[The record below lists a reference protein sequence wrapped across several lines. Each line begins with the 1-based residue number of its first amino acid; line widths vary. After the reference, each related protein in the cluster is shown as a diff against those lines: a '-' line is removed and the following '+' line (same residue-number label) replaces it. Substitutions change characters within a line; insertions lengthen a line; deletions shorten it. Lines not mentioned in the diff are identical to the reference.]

1 MKRNRILLIEDNVI
15 LAETIRELLLISGF
29 DNVKTL
35 PNGVEIEKVLN
46 SFEPDLVLMD
56 IKLQDEK
63 DGIIVAKT
71 IRSLKST
78 PIVFISS
85 FNDKATIDRAKEVNP
100 EAFILK
106 PFSKETLNIT
116 IEIILNNHYSKSD
129 RNLEIENQIDN
140 DILYV
145 RDRGWLKKINVYDID
160 FIKTEG
166 SYTRIITKDKEFT
179 LRSPIKDIISNLPSG
194 IFIRVHK
201 SYIINLKNIDAIN
214 SKELIIGN
222 HKIPIGKNHYSE
234 LQNHITKINS

>member
-1 MKRNRILLIEDNVI
+1 MKRNRILLVEDNVV

-29 DNVKTL
+29 DNVNTR
-35 PNGVEIEKVLN
+35 PNGIGIEEVLE
-46 SFEPDLVLMD
+46 SFEPDLILMD
-56 IKLQDEK
+56 IKLQDEN
-63 DGIIVAKT
+63 DGIMVAKK
-71 IRSLKST
+71 IRALKPT
-78 PIVFISS
+78 PIIFISS
-85 FNDKATIDRAKEVNP
+85 FNDKATIERAKNVNP

-116 IEIILNNHYSKSD
+116 IEIVLNNHYTKTNSAM
-129 RNLEIENQIDN
+129 ETENQVEN
-140 DILYV
+140 DILYI

-179 LRSPIKDIISNLPSG
+179 LRSPIKDIISNLPVG

-201 SYIINLKNIDAIN
+201 SFIINLKNIDAIN

-222 HKIPIGKNHYSE
+222 HTIPIGKNHYSE
-234 LQNHITKINS
+234 LQTYITKINS